1 MTLEK
6 SKKIGILQTGRVS
19 GNLKLEFGEYPEMF
33 MNLLGDDRFTYEVYA
48 VVDGV
53 FPNGPEDCDGWIIT
67 GSVHGVY
74 EAHDW
79 IKPLEEFIRRLVA
92 SNIPTMGICFG
103 HQIMAQAM
111 GGLVEKHPSGWG
123 IGVQEYSDLE
133 TGEKAKLL
141 AFHQDQIIEPP
152 KNTTTTH
159 TSDFCQYAGL
169 RYSNTCFSLQPHPE
183 HTIAFS
189 RKLLTERRG
198 SVIPETVT
206 DTAFDTLNND
216 NSHIAYADRLRNFF
230 LQNRN

>member
-79 IKPLEEFIRRLVA
+79 IKPLEEFIRRKRPYPIRA
-92 SNIPTMGICFG
+92 IHPRAKNIIKAAEMAVISSFLSIFSILLYRPKLDTTIFCTALFG
-103 HQIMAQAM
+103 
-111 GGLVEKHPSGWG
+111 
-123 IGVQEYSDLE
+123 
-133 TGEKAKLL
+133 T
-141 AFHQDQIIEPP
+141 II
-152 KNTTTTH
+152 
-159 TSDFCQYAGL
+159 SYWAG
-169 RYSNTCFSLQPHPE
+169 FA
-183 HTIAFS
+183 IAF
-189 RKLLTERRG
+189 
-198 SVIPETVT
+198 
-206 DTAFDTLNND
+206 
-216 NSHIAYADRLRNFF
+216 
-230 LQNRN
+230 